1 MKPIKITNGN
11 VTKRIN
17 TGAKNFEDLMNI
29 SKKIFQLR
37 EKDLFK
43 LIYTENSEEKILE
56 NDEEYQNLLKKT
68 EDNKPL
74 KFRLEEDENNFILN
88 NTDFNFGDELK
99 NNLNAL
105 PNSFH
110 PYFNGDVYCQ
120 DELLFHIENILQEK
134 LKEVSQTIISEIEKN
149 KTNNFITSEKDNYIY
164 SNEKCINC
172 QNNITLIKYEC
183 IICNNLILCEN
194 CKNIHGN
201 HPLIM
206 FNLSSNEIKNKKN
219 IEEYYKNKY
228 EKEKNEELNKQMEE
242 KKNEKREFKFSIK
255 QNHPQIVNDGNTIYC
270 YVILTVKNE
279 SNYDFENDNLSFVA
293 IYKNDEN
300 LVICQNNKIKQL
312 KSHEKKDILVEFFI
326 ANKSLEKLEIKL
338 ILQNKNSDNIIQSN
352 EINYSLPI
360 PKPIQNKNDK
370 LIPKDNQENDDYRL
384 LNQNNINPENIGLV
398 NNIPNQNHHGFIVN
412 SFPFP
417 GHLRNIKNNF
427 TNQYYPRIFPF
438 NFFPPIKKRN
448 NNQKKKK
455 I

>member
-37 EKDLFK
+37 ERDLFK
-43 LIYTENSEEKILE
+43 LIYIDNSEEKILE

-99 NNLNAL
+99 NNLKGF
-105 PNSFH
+105 PDSFH

-120 DELLFHIENILQEK
+120 DELLFNIENILQEK

-164 SNEKCINC
+164 SNEKCMNC

-194 CKNIHGN
+194 CKNIHGI

-219 IEEYYKNKY
+219 VEEYYKSKF

-242 KKNEKREFKFSIK
+242 KKNEKHEFKFSIK
-255 QNHPQIVNDGNTIYC
+255 QKHSQIFNDGNTIYC
-270 YVILTVKNE
+270 YEILTVKNE
-279 SNYDFENDNLSFVA
+279 SNYDFENDDLSFVS
-293 IYKNDEN
+293 IYQNDEN
-300 LVICQNNKIKQL
+300 LVICQNDKIKQL
-312 KSHEKKDILVEFFI
+312 KSHEKKDISVDFFV

-360 PKPIQNKNDK
+360 PKPIQNKNDQ
-370 LIPKDNQENDDYRL
+370 LIPKDNQENVDYRL
-384 LNQNNINPENIGLV
+384 LNQNNVVPQNIGLGI
-398 NNIPNQNHHGFIVN
+398 NIPNQNHHRIIYN
-412 SFPFP
+412 PNPFQYCF
-417 GHLRNIKNNF
+417 RNIKNNIV
-427 TNQYYPRIFPF
+427 NKCYHRPF
-438 NFFPPIKKRN
+438 KKE
-448 NNQKKKK
+448 KKEPKKK
-455 I
+455 IFK